1 MDGANEIYATRPM
14 SPVTPPV
21 VIRPRVYIAG
31 PISKGDRQANVQS
44 GIAAGL
50 DLLHAGFAPF
60 IPHLSDFV
68 ASQDTVGTANYEKW
82 LELDFS
88 FISVCDAVLRL
99 PGKSAGA
106 DREVAFARSINV
118 PVFDTLENLKAHTF
132 PKGDVRFH
140 ALLGQLGRLHDRKQN
155 DYGGS
160 TDPFANVRASH
171 DWGIKPWVGALVRLN
186 DKVKRLQKFAQRG
199 SLANESAEDSMLD
212 IAVYALISLI
222 LYREEQ
228 P

>member
-1 MDGANEIYATRPM
+1 M
-14 SPVTPPV
+14 
-21 VIRPRVYIAG
+21 
-31 PISKGDRQANVQS
+31 
-44 GIAAGL
+44 
-50 DLLHAGFAPF
+50 
-60 IPHLSDFV
+60 
-68 ASQDTVGTANYEKW
+68 
-82 LELDFS
+82 
-88 FISVCDAVLRL
+88 
-99 PGKSAGA
+99 
-106 DREVAFARSINV
+106 
-118 PVFDTLENLKAHTF
+118 
-132 PKGDVRFH
+132 RFH